1 MTVVL
6 ASFASARNTAL
17 SILWLGVLVC
27 SGLFLLAVILG
38 LLFRS
43 RRCWG
48 MAVTLIVVDLLLAAS
63 VAVLDRLGFH

>member
-6 ASFASARNTAL
+6 ASFASARNTAP

-38 LLFRS
+38 LLFRG

-48 MAVTLIVVDLLLAAS
+48 MAVTVIVVDLLLAPS